1 MQQLLQKRVKFSK
14 LAATTVAAGVAL
26 LGLVLI
32 WQVFASGPTLY
43 LDSESQQVEQQTE
56 VDVEVRMNTA
66 EQPVNA
72 VQANLSYPADKLE
85 LLNVDTSE
93 SALDVEAEETIEEGS
108 IRIARGSVDPVT
120 GDLLIANLTFSVM
133 MSSTSDS
140 ATSATI
146 AFTDGSVLMNSEDN
160 TDILNATDDITL
172 TTPEPEPDP
181 LAVNITNPAEN
192 ITVEGTVNITAEVSG
207 GADVEQVDFSIDD
220 THHATVSDAPYEYSW
235 DTTDGG
241 DHPCNGAHT
250 HDISAETSDVD
261 GATATDTVTVNM
273 EAPDYCITPGAVEG
287 LQAEAIDHDTVELI
301 WQEETE
307 SDSYEVQILQDDWT
321 SVASDITAT
330 SYTHNGGSMFDPGA
344 EYSYRV
350 RGVNEAGNGDW
361 SESVSVT
368 IPEAEEPPAQV
379 SGLTGEATDH
389 QTIALEWNETE
400 GADSYQIFVYTGRS
414 WSTITDILETGF
426 TWENARS
433 DSTYTFNVRV
443 VNQHG
448 NGEWSEEVEVTTP
461 VEPEPQIDA
470 PAQVQNLQAEAL
482 DHESVALDW
491 DGVDE
496 AEVYEIQINTSSWGT
511 IADNNTSTSYT
522 HDGSGWL
529 EPNTEYSYR
538 VRGVNEGGS
547 GEWSEVVSVTT
558 LEQNDREA
566 PSAPANLTAEFIGY
580 ERVDYI
586 ALNWD
591 ASTDD
596 TGVEGYYV
604 YRDDAVIAT
613 VGASD
618 SSYSDSD
625 IQAGASYDYYIR
637 AFDEAGNI
645 SDASNTVTIT
655 ATDSDAESTDTEDTS
670 TETEP
675 SLAEAP
681 AAPTNVQADV
691 PTNRQVNLTW
701 DASDGGSGYYIY
713 RDGRRIGSSST
724 TSFGDGTVKPNRDY
738 TYYVTAHDSEGNE
751 SSPSSSV
758 EVITHHRKN

>member
-14 LAATTVAAGVAL
+14 FAATTVAAGVGL

-43 LDSESQQVEQQTE
+43 LASESQQVEQQTE

-72 VQANLSYPADKLE
+72 VQSNLSYPADKLE

-93 SALDVEAEETIEEGS
+93 SALDVEAEETTEEGS

-160 TDILNATDDITL
+160 TDILNTTDDITL
-172 TTPEPEPDP
+172 TTPEPESDP
-181 LAVNITNPAEN
+181 LSVNITNPAEN
-192 ITVEGTVNITAEVSG
+192 TTVGGTVNITAEVSG

-273 EAPDYCITPGAVEG
+273 EAPDYCVTPGIVEG
-287 LQAEAIDHDTVELI
+287 LQAEATDHGTVELT

-321 SVASDITAT
+321 SVASDITAI

-350 RGVNEAGNGDW
+350 RGVNEAGSGDW
-361 SESVSVT
+361 SESVNVT

-389 QTIALEWNETE
+389 QTIVLEWNETE
-400 GADSYQIFVYTGRS
+400 GADSYQIFIYTDSS
-414 WSTITDILETGF
+414 WTTVTDILETDF

-433 DSTYTFNVRV
+433 DSTYAFNVRA
-443 VNQHG
+443 VNQYG

-461 VEPEPQIDA
+461 AEPEPQIDA

-511 IADNNTSTSYT
+511 IADDSAGTSYT

-558 LEQNDREA
+558 LEQDDSEA
-566 PSAPANLTAEFIGY
+566 PSVPANLTAEFIGY
-580 ERVDYI
+580 EQVDYI
-586 ALNWD
+586 VLNWD

-604 YRDDAVIAT
+604 YRDDAIIAT

-618 SSYSDSD
+618 SSYSDSS
-625 IQAGASYDYYIR
+625 IQAGTSYDYYIR
-637 AFDEAGNI
+637 AFDEAGNV
-645 SDASNTVTIT
+645 SDASNTVT
-655 ATDSDAESTDTEDTS
+655 ESTDTES
-670 TETEP
+670 SP
-675 SLAEAP
+675 AEAP
-681 AAPTNVQADV
+681 DAPANVQADV

-701 DASDGGSGYYIY
+701 DTSDGASGYYIY

-758 EVITHHRKN
+758 EVIAHHQKN